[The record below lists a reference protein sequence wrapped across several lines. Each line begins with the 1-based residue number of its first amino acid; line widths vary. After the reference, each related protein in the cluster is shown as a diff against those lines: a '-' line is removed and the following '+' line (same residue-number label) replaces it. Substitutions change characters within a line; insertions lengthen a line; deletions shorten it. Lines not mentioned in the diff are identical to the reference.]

1 MSSAKQTESE
11 DESKAGDQAA
21 IHPAIHPAVA
31 GAIVGV
37 TLLVLGWGL
46 ILHINRW
53 HWTAPVFF
61 LFCGWAAILLTA
73 RFLWQ
78 AGWAAANEPVD
89 RGEDFLRPVG
99 EKAELEAEKRAL
111 VKAIKEIEFDYQMG
125 KMSDDD
131 AAELT
136 RYYRLR
142 AIEVIKALESAT
154 DGGDDELPVR
164 DRIARD
170 VQARLELDKKRKKAK
185 ARKKAGK
192 KAAPEKA
199 GKKAAPKKAAPNKA
213 EPEDADEAPAD
224 AVREAEESGEEERA

>member
-1 MSSAKQTESE
+1 MSSAKQTEAE
-11 DESKAGDQAA
+11 DESKAGNQAA

-78 AGWAAANEPVD
+78 AGWSAASEPVD
-89 RGEDFLRPVG
+89 AADDFLRPVG

-111 VKAIKEIEFDYQMG
+111 LKAIKEVEFDYQMG

-154 DGGDDELPVR
+154 EGGDDELPVR

-170 VQARLELDKKRKKAK
+170 VQARLELDKKRKKARAK
-185 ARKKAGK
+185 KKKAGAK
-192 KAAPEKA
+192 KAET
-199 GKKAAPKKAAPNKA
+199 KKAESKETAPNN
-213 EPEDADEAPAD
+213 ADQAPPD
-224 AVREAEESGEEERA
+224 SEESGEEERA